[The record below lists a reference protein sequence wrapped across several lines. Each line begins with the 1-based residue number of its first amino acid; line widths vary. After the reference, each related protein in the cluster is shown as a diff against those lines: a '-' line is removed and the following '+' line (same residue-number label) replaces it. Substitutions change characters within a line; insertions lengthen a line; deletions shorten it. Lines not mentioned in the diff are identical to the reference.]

1 LKSKNLYDIDQDP
14 KSLLRTNTLA
24 CLARALTTDKKSFM
38 ELASG
43 LSGVPDYKLTLWD
56 WTKKVKL
63 HSISTGIKVNN

>member
-1 LKSKNLYDIDQDP
+1 
-14 KSLLRTNTLA
+14 
-24 CLARALTTDKKSFM
+24 M